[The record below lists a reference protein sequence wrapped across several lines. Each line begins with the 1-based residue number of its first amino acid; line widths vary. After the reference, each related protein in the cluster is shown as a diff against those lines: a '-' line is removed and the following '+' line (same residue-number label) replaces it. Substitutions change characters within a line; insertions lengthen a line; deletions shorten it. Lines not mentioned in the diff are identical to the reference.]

1 MVRPCSRPR
10 LVANSAFSAPHSSH
24 WDLLVGELRAPR
36 GFGNALPAYAY
47 EWEDLIAQQEQG
59 ELEATQPEQNRVR
72 LQPSYRQV
80 TDMRGGDFLADLSR
94 RSRAGLASIQSCR
107 LGLRMRARRDV
118 RGVPVRRKRRDA
130 SGTLHQRLRPGRR
143 QAARRSST
151 RILASARCHLPS
163 IRNDDALMRVGRRA
177 PARPRWCDQ
186 IPTPA
191 ENQLYPYSEHS
202 CAHRYSHDLG
212 KFFGD

>member
-1 MVRPCSRPR
+1 VPTPCDRNHSKHRFSKFARAEDRCSRFRRNRYSSSLRFQISICLTRIIRRRNGGDWVSRRWVDGLKTLR
-10 LVANSAFSAPHSSH
+10 LIP
-24 WDLLVGELRAPR
+24 LRGAPR
-36 GFGNALPAYAY
+36 GFGNAWPAYAY

-80 TDMRGGDFLADLSR
+80 TMCEAVISWPILSR
-94 RSRAGLASIQSCR
+94 RSRAGLAGIQSCR

-151 RILASARCHLPS
+151 RI
-163 IRNDDALMRVGRRA
+163 
-177 PARPRWCDQ
+177 
-186 IPTPA
+186 
-191 ENQLYPYSEHS
+191 
-202 CAHRYSHDLG
+202 
-212 KFFGD
+212 